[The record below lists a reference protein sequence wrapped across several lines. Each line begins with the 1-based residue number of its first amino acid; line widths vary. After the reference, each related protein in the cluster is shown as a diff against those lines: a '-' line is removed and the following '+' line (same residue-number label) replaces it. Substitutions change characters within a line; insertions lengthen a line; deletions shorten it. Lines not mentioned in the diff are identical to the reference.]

1 MGKQSVCNGQ
11 FLACSK
17 KLEDLFQKH
26 KAIPSNCLGTCN
38 AACEGAVTALADA
51 ASNSVCCLS
60 KFNSSSVQ
68 ERVRLVLD
76 DVDSC
81 LDRVLQVSKQIK
93 SPETCAIKNKVD
105 MTKETLKVRLR
116 TSYTSSAVTSLLG
129 YLRGNPCSGSAVTAA
144 ISTFKSRYASVT
156 SDCNQGASSGDYL
169 QVSSCAPKE
178 AAVAT
183 LRFAGYTFPESVEQ
197 QQKFSKQFEMKANA
211 KLNPGGGLANGSVV
225 VTSLSKGSVVVNY
238 EVKTTSAGG
247 SAVSVASELNDAT
260 YAGIGQATSQVD
272 PVSTSIP
279 TVLSASQ
286 SGLGAMQ
293 SAPMVGCTLAG
304 NANYDALATISDVT
318 MCAPTSEDGGGLG
331 GGAIAG
337 IVVGCIAA
345 V

>member
-1 MGKQSVCNGQ
+1 MG
-11 FLACSK
+11 
-17 KLEDLFQKH
+17 
-26 KAIPSNCLGTCN
+26 
-38 AACEGAVTALADA
+38 
-51 ASNSVCCLS
+51 
-60 KFNSSSVQ
+60 
-68 ERVRLVLD
+68 
-76 DVDSC
+76 
-81 LDRVLQVSKQIK
+81 
-93 SPETCAIKNKVD
+93 
-105 MTKETLKVRLR
+105 
-116 TSYTSSAVTSLLG
+116 
-129 YLRGNPCSGSAVTAA
+129 
-144 ISTFKSRYASVT
+144 
-156 SDCNQGASSGDYL
+156 
-169 QVSSCAPKE
+169 PKE

-225 VTSLSKGSVVVNY
+225 VTGLSKGSVV
-238 EVKTTSAGG
+238 VKTTSAGG

-293 SAPMVGCTLAG
+293 SSPVVGCTLAG
-304 NANYDALATISDVT
+304 NAKYDALATISDVT
-318 MCAPTSEDGGGLG
+318 MCAPMSEGGGGLS

-345 V
+345 VALVAGVIYWRRRSYAQASSLPGPSM